1 MLKAMLAA
9 TMFVLWLAYPL
20 NTPEF
25 TVTFQE
31 RDGVG
36 IDIYEMDLIFNGPT
50 PTTLR
55 VLVPD
60 RPAEGQPHRF
70 VYLLRSNLTSMMNTG
85 TVWTRPAIRVCTTP
99 TI

>member
-9 TMFVLWLAYPL
+9 TMFVLWLAYPS
-20 NTPEF
+20 NTQEF

-31 RDGVG
+31 RDSVG
-36 IDIYEMDLIFNGPT
+36 LDIYEMDSIFDGPT

-55 VLVPD
+55 VWSLIVLPKVSHI
-60 RPAEGQPHRF
+60 GSSTF
-70 VYLLRSNLTSMMNTG
+70 YRSNLTSIMNTG
-85 TVWTRPAIRVCTTP
+85 TVWTRPALRVSTTP